1 MQIEKPDE
9 AAQADLLRRIAAK
22 DRQAVGELYDQM
34 ASPLLATSFRILG
47 DPHEA
52 EEVIQDV
59 FVEIW
64 NKAPVF
70 DDTLGT
76 AFHWVMSITRNRSID
91 RVRSRQRRAK
101 MLDRLEEFTPL
112 DSSPDGAPQTTGL
125 GTDELAGIRTA
136 VNSLPADQR
145 IALELAF
152 FKGQT
157 HAEIAES
164 TGEPL
169 GTVKAR
175 IRRGMLKLRSSL
187 QEYA

>member
-1 MQIEKPDE
+1 MYDE
-9 AAQADLLRRIAAK
+9 
-22 DRQAVGELYDQM
+22 V
-34 ASPLLATSFRILG
+34 ASPLFATSLRILG

-64 NKAPVF
+64 NKASVF
-70 DDTLGT
+70 NDALGT
-76 AFHWVMSITRNRSID
+76 AFHWVMSIARNRSID
-91 RVRSRQRRAK
+91 RLRSRQRRAR
-101 MLDRLEEFTPL
+101 MLDRLQEFTPA
-112 DSSPDGAPQTTGL
+112 DSAKEDASRANGL
-125 GTDELAGIRTA
+125 GHDELAGIRSA

-145 IALELAF
+145 DALEMAF

-157 HAEIAES
+157 HAEIAQS

-175 IRRGMLKLRSSL
+175 IRRGMVKLRSSL
-187 QEYA
+187 QEYV